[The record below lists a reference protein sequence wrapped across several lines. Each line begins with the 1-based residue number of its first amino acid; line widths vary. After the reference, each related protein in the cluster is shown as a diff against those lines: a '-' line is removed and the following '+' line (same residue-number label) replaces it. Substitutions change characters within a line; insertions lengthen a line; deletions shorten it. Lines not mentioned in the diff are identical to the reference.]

1 MGDLLKDG
9 HSFELKMDSIA
20 SVGHKMIG
28 KYLAVL
34 GQVALPSLTLM
45 AVLGQVALLCS
56 RTIYSQYTELN
67 TLCSSHSALS
77 YKLGRLIG
85 YCAAAECGDWSG
97 HGCSAA
103 SGN

>member
-34 GQVALPSLTLM
+34 GQVAL
-45 AVLGQVALLCS
+45 LCS
-56 RTIYSQYTELN
+56 RMVYSQYTELN
-67 TLCSSHSALS
+67 TLCSSHPALI
-77 YKLGRLIG
+77 YKFDRLNG